1 MTRRPPLALV
11 LAAAALLGAAP
22 VALAQP
28 GTGGPGGAGR
38 GGAMMQERM
47 TTALLEGI
55 TLTADQR
62 AKVEAVRERFQPRL
76 DSARAEM
83 MAARQGGAQVSPER
97 MQAMRALQTEQ
108 RAALRAVLTAE
119 QQVRFDANVA
129 AMPQG
134 RGMGRGGRPPRG

>member
-1 MTRRPPLALV
+1 MTRRLSLA

-28 GTGGPGGAGR
+28 GQGGQGR
-38 GGAMMQERM
+38 GAAAMQARM
-47 TTALLEGI
+47 TAALFEGI
-55 TLTADQR
+55 TLTADQQAR
-62 AKVEAVRERFQPRL
+62 VKAVNERFQPRL

-83 MAARQGGAQVSPER
+83 AAARQAGGRPTPER
-97 MQAMRALQTEQ
+97 MQAMRALQAEQ
-108 RAALRAVLTAE
+108 RTALRAVLTAE

-134 RGMGRGGRPPRG
+134 RRMGGGDRPPRG

>member
-1 MTRRPPLALV
+1 MTRRLSLA

-28 GTGGPGGAGR
+28 GSGGPGR

-47 TTALLEGI
+47 MTALFEGI
-55 TLTADQR
+55 TLSADQQ
-62 AKVEAVRERFQPRL
+62 AKVDSVTEKYRPRL

-83 MAARQGGAQVSPER
+83 MAARQGGGQVAPER

-108 RAALRAVLTAE
+108 RAALRAVLTPD
-119 QQVRFDANVA
+119 QQARFDRNVA

-134 RGMGRGGRPPRG
+134 RGMGGGGRPPRG

>member
-1 MTRRPPLALV
+1 MTRRLSLA

-28 GTGGPGGAGR
+28 GQGGGGR

-47 TTALLEGI
+47 MTALFEGI
-55 TLTADQR
+55 TLTADQQ
-62 AKVEAVRERFQPRL
+62 AQVKAVNDKFQPRL

-83 MAARQGGAQVSPER
+83 MAARQAGEQPAPER
-97 MQAMRALQTEQ
+97 MQAMRTLQTEQ

-119 QQVRFDANVA
+119 QQTQFDRNVA

-134 RGMGRGGRPPRG
+134 RRMGGGGRPPRG

>member
-1 MTRRPPLALV
+1 MSRRLSLAL
-11 LAAAALLGAAP
+11 AAVALLGAAP
-22 VALAQP
+22 IARAQQP
-28 GTGGPGGAGR
+28 GQGGAR

-47 TTALLEGI
+47 MTVLFEGI
-55 TLTADQR
+55 TLTADQQAR
-62 AKVEAVRERFQPRL
+62 VKAVNDKFQPRL

-83 MAARQGGAQVSPER
+83 MAARQAGGQPAPER

-108 RAALRAVLTAE
+108 RTALRAVLTAE
-119 QQVRFDANVA
+119 QQAQFDRNVA